1 MKKPL
6 LILALVLSFGQLLA
20 QKSAVWH
27 SVSRTQ
33 TSKLAK
39 VRTDLNEEREL
50 YFSLDANAFKQ
61 TLVNAKD
68 KFSKQPGVIVEFPNM
83 NGEIEKF
90 QVWENSNMEPSFQA
104 QFPHI
109 RAYVGKSL
117 SDGATIN
124 FSVSPMGVQTILFRP
139 NSAAEFIEAYD
150 KDATAYR
157 IFDSTNRTHK
167 EFNCTTV
174 NVPLNIDSSLSTNVT
189 GKSSNALYKT
199 LRLALSCT
207 GEYATSFGAS
217 TAGTAADKVIV
228 LAAMNATMT
237 RVNGVYEKDLSVHLN
252 MIDNTS
258 VIYYDGT
265 SDPYSDAANM
275 TNWNTELMN
284 NLHTTL
290 GDSAFDIGHLF
301 GASGGGGNAG
311 CIGCVCNNTLSTG
324 GGATT
329 SYKGSGITSPGSG
342 LPQGDSFD
350 IDYVAHEMGHQ
361 LGGNHSFTY
370 GNEGTVAQTEPGSG
384 STIMGYAGI
393 TSYNVQAHSDP
404 IFSYKGIY
412 QIQANLNTK
421 TCPVATSL
429 SGIDATPVV
438 NAGADYTI
446 PVGTAFMLT
455 GTASDSDAGDV
466 LTYLWEQN
474 DVGTSATT
482 NANSEVLQTKTV
494 GPNWRTFKPS
504 TNKFRYFPQMGKI
517 LAGTLAV
524 TAASTSNWES
534 VSSVART
541 LNFTFTARDNHA
553 GGGQTATDAAI
564 ITVNASGGA
573 FSVTSQN
580 TTGISYVGNSTQTVT
595 WVPGNTASAPFN
607 SPTVDILVSMNVSTA
622 LETFNATTPTSP
634 NPTTWTTIASGV
646 PNNGS
651 YVVTVP
657 DVATTTTTCRFMVK
671 AVGNVFLAVN
681 SKNFTITPALE
692 TESFGLNN
700 FSIYPNPN
708 KGNFSI
714 QFDSTSTNPI
724 EIMINDMR
732 GRTIFERTY
741 PNTGLFS
748 QNLQLDSV
756 QSGVYLVT
764 VKDGDKKVVKKII
777 VE

>member
-20 QKSAVWH
+20 QKSSVWH
-27 SVSRTQ
+27 AVSHSQ

-39 VRTDLNEEREL
+39 VRTDLNEEGEQ
-50 YFSLDANAFKQ
+50 YFSLDAVAFKQ

-68 KFSKQPGVIVEFPNM
+68 KFSKQPGVVVEFPNM

-104 QFPHI
+104 MFPQI
-109 RAYVGKSL
+109 RAYAGKGIT
-117 SDGATIN
+117 DKGATIN
-124 FSVSPMGVQTILFRP
+124 FSVSPKGIQTMLFRA

-150 KDATAYR
+150 KEATAYVL
-157 IFDSTNRTHK
+157 FDARNRTQK
-167 EFNCTTV
+167 VFNCTTTDT
-174 NVPLNIDSSLSTNVT
+174 PLDVDALLAANVT

-199 LRLALSCT
+199 MRLALSCT
-207 GEYATSFGAS
+207 GEYAAAFGAS
-217 TAGTAADKVIV
+217 TAGTAADKALV

-265 SDPYSDAANM
+265 TDPYSDAANM

-290 GDSAFDIGHLF
+290 GDSAFDIGHMF

-361 LGGNHSFTY
+361 LGGNHSFTFSS
-370 GNEGTVAQTEPGSG
+370 EGTIAQTEPGSG

-393 TSYNVQAHSDP
+393 TSYDVQAHSDP

-455 GTASDSDAGDV
+455 GTATDADASDV

-474 DVGTSATT
+474 DVGTAA
-482 NANSEVLQTKTV
+482 NASSEVLQTKTA
-494 GPNWRTFKPS
+494 GPNFRTFKPS

-517 LAGTLAV
+517 LGGTLAV
-524 TAASTSNWES
+524 TTAGLSNWES

-553 GGGQTATDAAI
+553 GDGQTATDASI
-564 ITVNASGGA
+564 ITVSTTGGA
-573 FSVTSQN
+573 FSVSSQN
-580 TTGISYVGNSTQTVT
+580 TTGISYAGNSTQTVT
-595 WVPGNTASAPFN
+595 WVPGSTASAPFN
-607 SPTVDILVSMNVSTA
+607 SPTVDILLSTNASTA
-622 LETFNATTPTSP
+622 IETFNATTPTSP

-651 YVVTVP
+651 YVVTLPNVT
-657 DVATTTTTCRFMVK
+657 ANTATCRFMVK

-681 SKNFTITPALE
+681 SKNFTITPALANE
-692 TESFGLNN
+692 TFGLNN
-700 FSIYPNPN
+700 FSLYPNPN

-714 QFDSTSTNPI
+714 QFDSTSNNDI
-724 EIMINDMR
+724 EIAVHDIR
-732 GRTIFERTY
+732 GRNIFERTY
-741 PNTGLFS
+741 PNTGMFS
-748 QNLQLDSV
+748 QNLQLDTV

-764 VKDGDKKVVKKII
+764 VKDGDKKVVKKIV